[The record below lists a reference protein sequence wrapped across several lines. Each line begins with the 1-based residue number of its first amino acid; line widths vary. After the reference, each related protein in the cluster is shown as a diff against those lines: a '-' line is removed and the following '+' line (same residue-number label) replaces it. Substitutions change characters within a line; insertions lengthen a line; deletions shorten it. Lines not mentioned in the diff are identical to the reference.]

1 MFVNEQFYNDVSRI
15 RKPSFKKY
23 FLLYVLIQIIS
34 RILKDYPAL
43 KIVFSGSIDQTLL
56 QQASYSNFLLSF
68 IISIIV
74 QLSTFLF
81 LMQIYRIVQGYQ
93 IHLTDVPE
101 LLKEKGLSI
110 FCVST
115 VVIILDNFFTYVF
128 SNNILQVITS
138 IALYFLTI
146 FVAFT
151 IYTYPAHAC
160 IEAVKESM
168 KESINSFKDIVKI
181 DIHYMW
187 VCLAAL
193 IFTVAIVFPIL
204 RTIFARSLYAPLIL
218 IGSNSTI
225 NINAES
231 MIQLSIAMF
240 IAVILVLILTLYRL
254 FCAYYAH
261 ALYYFKKY
269 VEIKPDES
277 EIPTQSTESTYI
289 ENKNEEIKN
298 DY

>member
-160 IEAVKESM
+160 IEAFKESM

-254 FCAYYAH
+254 FSAYYAH

>member
-240 IAVILVLILTLYRL
+240 IAVILVLFLTLYRL

-269 VEIKPDES
+269 VEIKP
-277 EIPTQSTESTYI
+277 EIPAQGIESTYI
-289 ENKNEEIKN
+289 ENKDEEIKN

>member
-151 IYTYPAHAC
+151 SYT
-160 IEAVKESM
+160 
-168 KESINSFKDIVKI
+168 
-181 DIHYMW
+181 
-187 VCLAAL
+187 
-193 IFTVAIVFPIL
+193 
-204 RTIFARSLYAPLIL
+204 
-218 IGSNSTI
+218 
-225 NINAES
+225 
-231 MIQLSIAMF
+231 
-240 IAVILVLILTLYRL
+240 
-254 FCAYYAH
+254 
-261 ALYYFKKY
+261 
-269 VEIKPDES
+269 
-277 EIPTQSTESTYI
+277 
-289 ENKNEEIKN
+289 
-298 DY
+298 

>member
-1 MFVNEQFYNDVSRI
+1 MFVNELFYNDVSRI
-15 RKPSFKKY
+15 RKPSFKIY
-23 FLLYVLIQIIS
+23 FLLYVSIQIIS
-34 RILKDYPAL
+34 KILKDYPVL
-43 KIVFSGSIDQTLL
+43 KIIFSGSIDETVL
-56 QQASYSNFLLSF
+56 QQASHSSFLF
-68 IISIIV
+68 PFVISIIV

-93 IHLTDVPE
+93 IHLTDVSE
-101 LLKEKGLSI
+101 LLKEKGLSSL
-110 FCVST
+110 CVST

-128 SNNILQVITS
+128 PNNILQVIATL
-138 IALYFLTI
+138 ALYYLTI

-168 KESINSFKDIVKI
+168 KESINSFKDIIKI

-193 IFTVAIVFPIL
+193 IFTITLVFPIL
-204 RTIFARSLYAPLIL
+204 RTIFAKSLYAPLIL

-225 NINAES
+225 NTNTES
-231 MIQLSIAMF
+231 ILPFIYAMF
-240 IAVILVLILTLYRL
+240 IAVTLVLILTLYRL

-269 VEIKPDES
+269 VEIKPNES
-277 EIPTQSTESTYI
+277 ETLTQSTESTYMI
-289 ENKNEEIKN
+289 DKNE
-298 DY
+298 DA

>member
-43 KIVFSGSIDQTLL
+43 KIVFSGSIDETLL
-56 QQASYSNFLLSF
+56 QQASHSNFLLSF

-110 FCVST
+110 LCVST

-128 SNNILQVITS
+128 SNDILQAITS
-138 IALYFLTI
+138 IALYYLTI

-160 IEAVKESM
+160 IEAFKESI
-168 KESINSFKDIVKI
+168 KEAINSFKDIIKI

-193 IFTVAIVFPIL
+193 IFTITLVFPIL
-204 RTIFARSLYAPLIL
+204 RTIFAKSLYAPLIL

-240 IAVILVLILTLYRL
+240 IAVTLVLILTLYRL

-269 VEIKPDES
+269 VEIKPNES
-277 EIPTQSTESTYI
+277 ETLTQSTESAYEI
-289 ENKNEEIKN
+289 DKNE
-298 DY
+298 DA

>member
-56 QQASYSNFLLSF
+56 QQASHSNFLLSF

-110 FCVST
+110 LCVST

-128 SNNILQVITS
+128 SNDILQAITS
-138 IALYFLTI
+138 IALYYLTI

-151 IYTYPAHAC
+151 IYTYPTHAC
-160 IEAVKESM
+160 IEAFKESI
-168 KESINSFKDIVKI
+168 KEAINSFKDIIKI

-193 IFTVAIVFPIL
+193 IFTITLVFPIL
-204 RTIFARSLYAPLIL
+204 RTIFAKSLYAPLIL

-261 ALYYFKKY
+261 ALYYFYKY

-277 EIPTQSTESTYI
+277 ETLTQSTESTYKI
-289 ENKNEEIKN
+289 DKNE
-298 DY
+298 DA

>member
-43 KIVFSGSIDQTLL
+43 KIVFSGSIDETLL
-56 QQASYSNFLLSF
+56 QQASHSNFLLSF

-110 FCVST
+110 LCVST

-128 SNNILQVITS
+128 SNDILQAITS
-138 IALYFLTI
+138 IALYYLTI

-160 IEAVKESM
+160 IEAFKESI
-168 KESINSFKDIVKI
+168 KESINSFKDIIKI

-193 IFTVAIVFPIL
+193 IFIIILVFPIL
-204 RTIFARSLYAPLIL
+204 RTIFAKSLYAPLIL

-240 IAVILVLILTLYRL
+240 IAVTLVLILTLYRL

-277 EIPTQSTESTYI
+277 ETLTQSTESTYEI
-289 ENKNEEIKN
+289 DKNE
-298 DY
+298 DA

>member
-56 QQASYSNFLLSF
+56 QQASYSNFLLYF

-74 QLSTFLF
+74 QFSTFLF

-240 IAVILVLILTLYRL
+240 IAVTLVLILTLYRL

-269 VEIKPDES
+269 VEIKP
-277 EIPTQSTESTYI
+277 EIPAHGIESTYI
-289 ENKNEEIKN
+289 ENKDEEIKN

>member
-1 MFVNEQFYNDVSRI
+1 
-15 RKPSFKKY
+15 
-23 FLLYVLIQIIS
+23 
-34 RILKDYPAL
+34 
-43 KIVFSGSIDQTLL
+43 
-56 QQASYSNFLLSF
+56 
-68 IISIIV
+68 
-74 QLSTFLF
+74 
-81 LMQIYRIVQGYQ
+81 
-93 IHLTDVPE
+93 
-101 LLKEKGLSI
+101 
-110 FCVST
+110 
-115 VVIILDNFFTYVF
+115 
-128 SNNILQVITS
+128 
-138 IALYFLTI
+138 
-146 FVAFT
+146 
-151 IYTYPAHAC
+151 
-160 IEAVKESM
+160 
-168 KESINSFKDIVKI
+168 
-181 DIHYMW
+181 MW

-261 ALYYFKKY
+261 AMFYFKKY

>member
-1 MFVNEQFYNDVSRI
+1 MDVSI
-15 RKPSFKKY
+15 PKHKTIKKY

-240 IAVILVLILTLYRL
+240 IAATLVLILTLYRL

-269 VEIKPDES
+269 VEIKP
-277 EIPTQSTESTYI
+277 EIPAQGIESTYI
-289 ENKNEEIKN
+289 ENKDEEIKN

>member
-1 MFVNEQFYNDVSRI
+1 MFVNDQFYNDVSRI

-240 IAVILVLILTLYRL
+240 IAVILVLFLTLYRL

-269 VEIKPDES
+269 VEIKP
-277 EIPTQSTESTYI
+277 EIPAQGIESTYI
-289 ENKNEEIKN
+289 ENKDEEIKN

>member
-110 FCVST
+110 LCVST

-160 IEAVKESM
+160 IEAFKESM
-168 KESINSFKDIVKI
+168 KESINSFKDIIKV

-193 IFTVAIVFPIL
+193 IFTITLVFPIL
-204 RTIFARSLYAPLIL
+204 RTIFAKSLYAPLIL

-240 IAVILVLILTLYRL
+240 IAVTLVLILTLYRL

-269 VEIKPDES
+269 VEIKPNES
-277 EIPTQSTESTYI
+277 ETLTQSTESTYMI
-289 ENKNEEIKN
+289 DKNE
-298 DY
+298 DA

>member
-43 KIVFSGSIDQTLL
+43 KIVFSGSFDQTLL
-56 QQASYSNFLLSF
+56 QQASHSNFLLSF

-128 SNNILQVITS
+128 SNDILQAITS
-138 IALYFLTI
+138 IALYYLTI

-160 IEAVKESM
+160 IEAFKESI

-225 NINAES
+225 G
-231 MIQLSIAMF
+231 
-240 IAVILVLILTLYRL
+240 
-254 FCAYYAH
+254 
-261 ALYYFKKY
+261 
-269 VEIKPDES
+269 
-277 EIPTQSTESTYI
+277 
-289 ENKNEEIKN
+289 
-298 DY
+298 

>member
-43 KIVFSGSIDQTLL
+43 KIVFSGSIDETLL
-56 QQASYSNFLLSF
+56 QQASHSNFLLSF

-110 FCVST
+110 LFVST

-128 SNNILQVITS
+128 SNDILQAITS
-138 IALYFLTI
+138 IALYYLTI

-160 IEAVKESM
+160 IEAFKESI
-168 KESINSFKDIVKI
+168 KESINSFKDIIKI

-193 IFTVAIVFPIL
+193 IFIIILVFPIL
-204 RTIFARSLYAPLIL
+204 RTIFAKSLYAPLIL

-240 IAVILVLILTLYRL
+240 IAVTLVLILTLYRL

-277 EIPTQSTESTYI
+277 ETLTQSTESTYEI
-289 ENKNEEIKN
+289 DKNE
-298 DY
+298 DA

>member
-56 QQASYSNFLLSF
+56 QQASHSNFLLSF

-110 FCVST
+110 LCVST

-128 SNNILQVITS
+128 SNDILQAITS
-138 IALYFLTI
+138 IALYYLTI

-151 IYTYPAHAC
+151 IYTYPTHAC
-160 IEAVKESM
+160 IEAFKESI
-168 KESINSFKDIVKI
+168 KEAINSFKDIIKI

-193 IFTVAIVFPIL
+193 IFTITLVFPIL
-204 RTIFARSLYAPLIL
+204 RTIFAKSLYAPLIL

-269 VEIKPDES
+269 VEIKPNES
-277 EIPTQSTESTYI
+277 ETLTQSTESTYI
-289 ENKNEEIKN
+289 IDKNE
-298 DY
+298 DA

>member
-1 MFVNEQFYNDVSRI
+1 MFVNEQFYNEVSRI
-15 RKPSFKKY
+15 RKPSFKIY
-23 FLLYVLIQIIS
+23 FLLYVSIQIIS
-34 RILKDYPAL
+34 RIIKDYPAL

-93 IHLTDVPE
+93 IHLTDVFE
-101 LLKEKGLSI
+101 LLKEKGLVI
-110 FCVST
+110 LCVST

-128 SNNILQVITS
+128 PNNILQVIAT
-138 IALYFLTI
+138 IALYYLTI

-160 IEAVKESM
+160 IEAFKESI

-181 DIHYMW
+181 DFHYMW

-261 ALYYFKKY
+261 AMFYFKKY

>member
-1 MFVNEQFYNDVSRI
+1 
-15 RKPSFKKY
+15 
-23 FLLYVLIQIIS
+23 
-34 RILKDYPAL
+34 
-43 KIVFSGSIDQTLL
+43 
-56 QQASYSNFLLSF
+56 
-68 IISIIV
+68 
-74 QLSTFLF
+74 
-81 LMQIYRIVQGYQ
+81 MQIYRIVQGYQ

-160 IEAVKESM
+160 IEAFKESM

-240 IAVILVLILTLYRL
+240 IAVTLVLILTLYRL

-269 VEIKPDES
+269 VEIKP
-277 EIPTQSTESTYI
+277 EIPAQGIESTYI

>member
-43 KIVFSGSIDQTLL
+43 KIVFSGSIDETLL
-56 QQASYSNFLLSF
+56 QQASHSNFLLSF

-110 FCVST
+110 LCVST

-128 SNNILQVITS
+128 SNDILQAIAS
-138 IALYFLTI
+138 IALYYLTI

-160 IEAVKESM
+160 IEAFKESI

-277 EIPTQSTESTYI
+277 ETLTQSTESIYMI
-289 ENKNEEIKN
+289 DKNE
-298 DY
+298 DA

>member
-93 IHLTDVPE
+93 IHLTDMPE

-146 FVAFT
+146 FVAFA

-240 IAVILVLILTLYRL
+240 IAVILVLIFTLYRL

>member
-43 KIVFSGSIDQTLL
+43 KIVFSGSIDETLL
-56 QQASYSNFLLSF
+56 QQASHSNFLLSF

-110 FCVST
+110 LCVST

-128 SNNILQVITS
+128 SNDILQAITS
-138 IALYFLTI
+138 IALYYLTI

-160 IEAVKESM
+160 IEAFKESI
-168 KESINSFKDIVKI
+168 KEAINSFKDIIKI

-193 IFTVAIVFPIL
+193 IFTITLVFPIL
-204 RTIFARSLYAPLIL
+204 RTIFAKSLYAPLIL

-240 IAVILVLILTLYRL
+240 IAVILV
-254 FCAYYAH
+254 
-261 ALYYFKKY
+261 
-269 VEIKPDES
+269 
-277 EIPTQSTESTYI
+277 
-289 ENKNEEIKN
+289 
-298 DY
+298 

>member
-231 MIQLSIAMF
+231 IIQLSIAMF

>member
-56 QQASYSNFLLSF
+56 QQASYSNFLLYF

-74 QLSTFLF
+74 QFSTFLF

-181 DIHYMW
+181 DIHYIW

-240 IAVILVLILTLYRL
+240 IAVTLVLILTLYRL

-269 VEIKPDES
+269 VEIKP
-277 EIPTQSTESTYI
+277 EIPAHGIESTYI
-289 ENKNEEIKN
+289 ENKDEEIKN

>member
-1 MFVNEQFYNDVSRI
+1 
-15 RKPSFKKY
+15 
-23 FLLYVLIQIIS
+23 
-34 RILKDYPAL
+34 
-43 KIVFSGSIDQTLL
+43 
-56 QQASYSNFLLSF
+56 
-68 IISIIV
+68 
-74 QLSTFLF
+74 
-81 LMQIYRIVQGYQ
+81 MQIYRIVQGYQ
-93 IHLTDVPE
+93 IHLTDVSE

-110 FCVST
+110 LFVST

-128 SNNILQVITS
+128 PNDILQVIATL
-138 IALYFLTI
+138 ALYYLTI

-160 IEAVKESM
+160 IEAFKESM
-168 KESINSFKDIVKI
+168 KESINSFKDLIKI

-204 RTIFARSLYAPLIL
+204 RTIFAKSLYAPLIL

-225 NINAES
+225 NTNTES
-231 MIQLSIAMF
+231 MIPLITAMF

-269 VEIKPDES
+269 VEIKPNES
-277 EIPTQSTESTYI
+277 ETLTQSTESTYMI
-289 ENKNEEIKN
+289 DKNE
-298 DY
+298 DA

>member
-23 FLLYVLIQIIS
+23 FLLYVLIQIIF

-93 IHLTDVPE
+93 IHLTDMPE

-146 FVAFT
+146 FVAFA

-240 IAVILVLILTLYRL
+240 IAVILVLIFTLYRL

>member
-15 RKPSFKKY
+15 RKPSFKIY
-23 FLLYVLIQIIS
+23 FLLYVSIQIIS

-43 KIVFSGSIDQTLL
+43 KIVFSGSFDQTLL
-56 QQASYSNFLLSF
+56 QQASHSNFLLSF

-110 FCVST
+110 LFVST

-128 SNNILQVITS
+128 SNDILQAIIS
-138 IALYFLTI
+138 IALYYLTI

-160 IEAVKESM
+160 IEAFKESM
-168 KESINSFKDIVKI
+168 KESINSFKDIIKI

-193 IFTVAIVFPIL
+193 IFTITLVFPIL
-204 RTIFARSLYAPLIL
+204 RTIFAKSLYAPLIL

-240 IAVILVLILTLYRL
+240 IAVTLVLILTLYRL

-269 VEIKPDES
+269 VEIKPNES
-277 EIPTQSTESTYI
+277 ETLTQSTESTYMI
-289 ENKNEEIKN
+289 DKNE
-298 DY
+298 DA

>member
-1 MFVNEQFYNDVSRI
+1 MFVNEQFYNEVSRI
-15 RKPSFKKY
+15 RKPSFKIY
-23 FLLYVLIQIIS
+23 FLLYVSIQIIS
-34 RILKDYPAL
+34 RIIKDYPAL

-93 IHLTDVPE
+93 IHLTDIFE
-101 LLKEKGLSI
+101 LLKEKGLVI
-110 FCVST
+110 LCVST

-128 SNNILQVITS
+128 PNNILQVIAT
-138 IALYFLTI
+138 IALYYLTI

-160 IEAVKESM
+160 IEAFKESI

-181 DIHYMW
+181 DFHYMW

-261 ALYYFKKY
+261 AMFYFKKY

>member
-1 MFVNEQFYNDVSRI
+1 MFVNDQFYNDVSRI

-160 IEAVKESM
+160 IEAFKESM

-269 VEIKPDES
+269 VEIKPNES
-277 EIPTQSTESTYI
+277 ETLTQSTESTYMI
-289 ENKNEEIKN
+289 DKNE
-298 DY
+298 DA

>member
-128 SNNILQVITS
+128 SNNILQGITS

>member
-34 RILKDYPAL
+34 RIIKDYPAL
-43 KIVFSGSIDQTLL
+43 KIVFSGSIDETLL
-56 QQASYSNFLLSF
+56 QQASHSNFLLSF

-93 IHLTDVPE
+93 INLTDVPE

-110 FCVST
+110 LCVST

-151 IYTYPAHAC
+151 IYTYPAHAY
-160 IEAVKESM
+160 IEAVKESI

-181 DIHYMW
+181 DIH
-187 VCLAAL
+187 
-193 IFTVAIVFPIL
+193 
-204 RTIFARSLYAPLIL
+204 
-218 IGSNSTI
+218 
-225 NINAES
+225 
-231 MIQLSIAMF
+231 
-240 IAVILVLILTLYRL
+240 
-254 FCAYYAH
+254 
-261 ALYYFKKY
+261 
-269 VEIKPDES
+269 
-277 EIPTQSTESTYI
+277 
-289 ENKNEEIKN
+289 
-298 DY
+298 

>member
-110 FCVST
+110 LCVST

-128 SNNILQVITS
+128 SNDILQAIAS
-138 IALYFLTI
+138 IALYYLTI

-160 IEAVKESM
+160 IEAFKESI

-225 NINAES
+225 NTNTES
-231 MIQLSIAMF
+231 ILPFIYAMF
-240 IAVILVLILTLYRL
+240 IAVTLVLILTLYRL

-269 VEIKPDES
+269 VEIKP
-277 EIPTQSTESTYI
+277 EIPAQGIESTYI